1 MSKFAFFWLC
11 CAMVTGALLFQT
23 SQHVTDGRQRLEN
36 ITAQMRS
43 EEDSLRV
50 LQAEWSYL
58 NQPDRLEKLAR
69 QYLNL
74 TPMKGRQFMAAAD
87 LPQRAP
93 EEINADIIA
102 AAAQTA
108 PAAGN
113 AAPLIAAIDTAAAET
128 VVTDTNIDT
137 AENNADI
144 LDSTDTAPAD
154 AAALSVL
161 TTADTETAAPA
172 AVMIPLRKPAN
183 LRVPA
188 AYAAAPKPPA
198 ATPVT
203 VTTTPKPAAVVTAQP
218 AATKT
223 PVTATATQRNFG
235 DVLNSLGGVD
245 LP

>member
-113 AAPLIAAIDTAAAET
+113 AMPLIAAINTAAPESIAA
-128 VVTDTNIDT
+128 DSAPDT
-137 AENNADI
+137 AENNANV
-144 LDSTDTAPAD
+144 LDSTDSAPAD
-154 AAALSVL
+154 AVALSAL
-161 TTADTETAAPA
+161 TAADTESAAPVS
-172 AVMIPLRKPAN
+172 VMIPLRKPAH

-188 AYAAAPKPPA
+188 AYAAAPKPAATAPA
-198 ATPVT
+198 A
-203 VTTTPKPAAVVTAQP
+203 VTTTPKPAAAVTAQP
-218 AATKT
+218 VAAKT